1 MKYLAKKK
9 IMRYFAKN
17 KNYEIFS
24 KKIMKYL
31 TKNQNCDTW
40 SIKNNVNL

>member
-1 MKYLAKKK
+1 
-9 IMRYFAKN
+9 MRYFAKN

-40 SIKNNVNL
+40 SIKNVNL